1 MGEVE
6 LAAILCSLILGGEA
20 EVRHPY
26 SAAYDLHYII
36 VDCETED
43 TVYEVGLDKRSS
55 TDSLHQA
62 LFAAQLTGKTPGIV
76 MIDTNGREDQY
87 EYQVRSTAQSAGV
100 EYRVYDRDFL
110 IRWQMTDYL
119 RNYPVPQASGE
130 DLTLLI
136 LD

>member
-1 MGEVE
+1 MGELE

-26 SAAYDLHYII
+26 SAAYDLHYVI
-36 VDCETED
+36 VDCETD
-43 TVYEVGLDKRSS
+43 TTVYEVGLDKRSS

-62 LFAAQLTGKTPGIV
+62 LFAAHLTGKSPGIV

-87 EYQVRSTAQSAGV
+87 EFQVRTVAEAAGV
-100 EYRVYDRDFL
+100 DYFVYDKDFL
-110 IRWQMTDYL
+110 VRWQMTDYL
-119 RNYPVPQASGE
+119 RNYPAPHATGE
-130 DLTLLI
+130 DLSLLF